1 LYFPDLKLGN
11 SFKKHRILQGLF
23 MNEEQ
28 IMTGLGHFSHI
39 GLLDHVVHRTGLLQA
54 VSPLEKHVDEYEQVS
69 GG

>member
-1 LYFPDLKLGN
+1 
-11 SFKKHRILQGLF
+11 

>member
-1 LYFPDLKLGN
+1 
-11 SFKKHRILQGLF
+11 

-54 VSPLEKHVDEYEQVS
+54 VSPSEKHVDEYEQVS